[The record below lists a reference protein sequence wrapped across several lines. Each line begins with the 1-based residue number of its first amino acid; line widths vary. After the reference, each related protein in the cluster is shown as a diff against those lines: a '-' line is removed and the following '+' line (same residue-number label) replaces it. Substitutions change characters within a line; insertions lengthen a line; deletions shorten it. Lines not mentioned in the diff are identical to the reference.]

1 MIPLQEPTQTSPSE
15 GREDGSPDEDG
26 GVNEGRGDVMRW
38 SEAAGKQAARL
49 LMSSKLK
56 KDTLVFLRCIFDPR
70 FGLMAPAGTG

>member
-38 SEAAGKQAARL
+38 SEAAGKTGG
-49 LMSSKLK
+49 SSVNEL
-56 KDTLVFLRCIFDPR
+56 
-70 FGLMAPAGTG
+70 